1 MNMNKLRAWGFPV
14 VLIVAWMVAAA
25 YTVSFL
31 VGPVERQSAPE
42 GNSPEIAEPV
52 VVAQP

>member
-1 MNMNKLRAWGFPV
+1 MDKLREWGFPV

-31 VGPVERQSAPE
+31 VGPPERAMPADSNVPA
-42 GNSPEIAEPV
+42 IADAAVPRS
-52 VVAQP
+52 